1 MNLKKEYKLP
11 NRDNFNVSL
20 EKINNENEYCLKI
33 KENVTYRILGNDEE
47 IKAVDPS
54 GGPFISIG
62 YKVDNCIVKKIY
74 KKNNFGIVFVL
85 EKEKF

>member
-1 MNLKKEYKLP
+1 MSLKKKYKLP
-11 NRDNFNVSL
+11 NRYDFNVSL

-33 KENVTYRILGNDEE
+33 KEDITYRILGNDDE

-54 GGPFISIG
+54 GGPFICVG
-62 YKVDNCIVKKIY
+62 YQIENCIVEKIY

-85 EKEKF
+85 KEEK